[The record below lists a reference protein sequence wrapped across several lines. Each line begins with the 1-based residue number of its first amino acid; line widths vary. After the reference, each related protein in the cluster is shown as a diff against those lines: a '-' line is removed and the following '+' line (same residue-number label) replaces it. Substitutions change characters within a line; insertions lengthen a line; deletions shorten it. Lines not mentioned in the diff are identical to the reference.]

1 MLEFLFR
8 GNLMKKVF
16 NLTEGPILKKLLLVA
31 LPVLLTSI
39 SQMAYNLTDMFWIGR
54 VDQIGL
60 VESDAITAVGT
71 VSYMIWLSFGFI
83 LIAKIGTSV
92 KISHSIG
99 KNKLEDID
107 TYATNGILM
116 QLFMGLFV
124 SAMILIFK
132 EEFLAIFKLDNQNI
146 IDYALMYAPIVGGFI
161 FIQFLNNGF
170 SSINEGLGQT
180 KINLVILAIG
190 FLLNIALDPV
200 FILVFRLGIR
210 GAAIATIL
218 SQTVTLIIFIVV
230 YKTHN
235 PDIRVFKLKN
245 ANLKAIKQIARI
257 GLPTFIH
264 SILFT
269 SISIYIG
276 VMIVEFGDAIL
287 GAQRIGTQIEQ
298 LTWMIGGGFQ
308 AAITV
313 FVGQNIAANKLL
325 RVRKGIGYISAILIP
340 YSLLV
345 TSLLYFQSEWL
356 MKVFIDDPEA
366 IAHGAKYI
374 KIISLSQIFM
384 MFEAIG
390 TGLFYGLG
398 KSIVPAA
405 NGIIGNVMRIPL
417 AIILSAT
424 ILESGIWWALNIS
437 SIFKGAVMLIA
448 AIYII
453 TRLEKVKLKNL
464 NTESETE
471 VAYG

>member
-1 MLEFLFR
+1 
-8 GNLMKKVF
+8 MKKVF
-16 NLTEGPILKKLLLVA
+16 NLTEGSILKKLLLVA

-71 VSYMIWLSFGFI
+71 VSYMLWLSFGFM

-92 KISHSIG
+92 KISHSVG
-99 KNKLEDID
+99 KNKIEDID

-116 QLFMGLFV
+116 QLFLGLFI
-124 SAMILIFK
+124 SGMILIFK
-132 EEFLAIFKLDNQNI
+132 EEFLGIFNLDNQNI

-161 FIQFLNNGF
+161 FIQFLINGF
-170 SSINEGLGQT
+170 SSVNEGLGQT
-180 KINLVILAIG
+180 KINLAILAVG
-190 FLLNIALDPV
+190 FILNIMLDPV
-200 FILVFRLGIR
+200 FILVFKMGIR
-210 GAAIATIL
+210 GAAIATVL
-218 SQTVTLIIFIVV
+218 SQFVTLIVFIVV

-235 PDIRVFKLKN
+235 PNIKVFKLKN
-245 ANLKAIKQIARI
+245 ANFKAMKQIAKI

-264 SILFT
+264 SVLFT

-276 VMIVEFGDAIL
+276 VMIVKFGDSIL
-287 GAQRIGTQIEQ
+287 GAQRIGSQIEQ

-313 FVGQNIAANKLL
+313 FVGQNIGANKIL
-325 RVRKGIGYISAILIP
+325 RVKKGIGYISAILIP
-340 YSLLV
+340 YSILV
-345 TSLLYFQSEWL
+345 TALLYFKSEWL
-356 MKVFIDDPEA
+356 MRVFMDDPQA

-374 KIISLSQIFM
+374 RIISFSQIFM
-384 MFEAIG
+384 MLEAIG

-398 KSIVPAA
+398 KSIVPSF

-417 AIILSAT
+417 AIILSVT
-424 ILESGIWWALNIS
+424 LLESGIWWAINIS
-437 SIFKGAVMLIA
+437 SIFKGTVMLLA

-453 TRLEKVKLKNL
+453 TRLEKVKLKNI
-464 NTESETE
+464 NIDNEKE